1 MAEKRWQQRLKGWDG
16 PFTAPV
22 PDSAREAVLDTQ
34 YRRFHQALPLLC
46 LLIMANAVAMALA
59 VMGDLPLWQQV
70 TPPALIFLACAISL
84 LRWRGVPIA
93 TDARVQA
100 RSLKRV
106 AHVAPASGLVAGL
119 WAVNAFTETEI
130 YYCMVAP
137 VFIGI
142 GALVAATTLLSVP
155 RAAIGA
161 MGAAVLPILVK
172 MALYD
177 NLGVRAMAVMMAIV
191 TVMQANLVLGKFRET
206 VAMLVSQRELAR
218 LAGTDALTGLDNRL
232 SFMRAIEERVERGA
246 AFSVL
251 LADLDGFKQCND
263 QHGHQAG
270 DVLLTS
276 LGGRLR
282 ALMPDAVSIARLG
295 GDEFALL
302 HDAETDVDALHRR
315 MPGIRQAIAA
325 PVGWQGCSLSVGS
338 SFGIATFPQDGAEA
352 AAVLHVA
359 DTRLYADKRQRKGRR
374 FVGPQRQIA

>member
-1 MAEKRWQQRLKGWDG
+1 
-16 PFTAPV
+16 
-22 PDSAREAVLDTQ
+22 
-34 YRRFHQALPLLC
+34 
-46 LLIMANAVAMALA
+46 MANAVAMALA

-106 AHVAPASGLVAGL
+106 AHVATASGLVAGL

-206 VAMLVSQRELAR
+206 VAMLVSQRDLAR
-218 LAGTDALTGLDNRL
+218 LAGTDVLTGLDNRL
-232 SFMRAIEERVERGA
+232 SFMRAIE
-246 AFSVL
+246 
-251 LADLDGFKQCND
+251 
-263 QHGHQAG
+263 
-270 DVLLTS
+270 
-276 LGGRLR
+276 
-282 ALMPDAVSIARLG
+282 
-295 GDEFALL
+295 
-302 HDAETDVDALHRR
+302 
-315 MPGIRQAIAA
+315 
-325 PVGWQGCSLSVGS
+325 
-338 SFGIATFPQDGAEA
+338 
-352 AAVLHVA
+352 
-359 DTRLYADKRQRKGRR
+359 GRR
-374 FVGPQRQIA
+374 AARRS

>member
-1 MAEKRWQQRLKGWDG
+1 VAEKRWKQRLKGWDG

-22 PDSAREAVLDTQ
+22 PDGARDAVLDTQ
-34 YRRFHQALPLLC
+34 YRRFHRALPLLC
-46 LLIMANAVAMALA
+46 LLIMANALAMALA
-59 VMGDLPLWQQV
+59 VMGDLPLWQQM
-70 TPPALIFLACAISL
+70 TPPALLLLVCAISL
-84 LRWRGVPIA
+84 LRWRGGSLA
-93 TDARVQA
+93 TDALEQV
-100 RSLKRV
+100 RSLRRV
-106 AHVAPASGLVAGL
+106 AHVATVSGLVAGL

-161 MGAAVLPILVK
+161 MGAAVLPILMK

-177 NLGVRAMAVMMAIV
+177 NLGVRAMAVMMAVV

-206 VAMLVSQRELAR
+206 VAMLVSQRDLAR

-232 SFMRAIEERVERGA
+232 SFMRAISERVERGA

-263 QHGHQAG
+263 EHGHQAG
-270 DVLLTS
+270 DALLTS

-302 HDAETDVDALHRR
+302 QDAETDVDPLHRR
-315 MPGIRQAIAA
+315 MPGIRQAVAA

-338 SFGIATFPQDGAEA
+338 SFGIATFPQDGADA

-374 FVGPQRQIA
+374 LGEPQRQSA

>member
-1 MAEKRWQQRLKGWDG
+1 MAGSGQVTETGWQQRLKGWDG

-22 PDSAREAVLDTQ
+22 PDSARNAVLDTQ
-34 YRRFHQALPLLC
+34 YRRFHRALPLLC
-46 LLIMANAVAMALA
+46 LLIMANALAMALA

-70 TPPALIFLACAISL
+70 TPPALLLLVCAISL
-84 LRWRGVPIA
+84 LRWRGGSLA
-93 TDARVQA
+93 TDALEQV
-100 RSLKRV
+100 RSLRRV
-106 AHVAPASGLVAGL
+106 AHVATVSGLVAGL

-161 MGAAVLPILVK
+161 MGAAVLPILMK

-177 NLGVRAMAVMMAIV
+177 NLGVRAMAVMMAVV

-206 VAMLVSQRELAR
+206 VAMLVSQRDLAR

-232 SFMRAIEERVERGA
+232 SFMRAISERVERG
-246 AFSVL
+246 
-251 LADLDGFKQCND
+251 ND
-263 QHGHQAG
+263 EHGHQAG
-270 DVLLTS
+270 DALLTS

-302 HDAETDVDALHRR
+302 QDAETDVDALHRR
-315 MPGIRQAIAA
+315 MPGIRQAVAA

-338 SFGIATFPQDGAEA
+338 SFGIATFPQDGVDA

-359 DTRLYADKRQRKGRR
+359 DTRLYADKRKRKGRR
-374 FVGPQRQIA
+374 LGEPQRQSA

>member
-22 PDSAREAVLDTQ
+22 PDSARDAVLDTQ

-106 AHVAPASGLVAGL
+106 AHVATASGLVAGL

-161 MGAAVLPILVK
+161 MGAA
-172 MALYD
+172 
-177 NLGVRAMAVMMAIV
+177 AVA
-191 TVMQANLVLGKFRET
+191 
-206 VAMLVSQRELAR
+206 
-218 LAGTDALTGLDNRL
+218 
-232 SFMRAIEERVERGA
+232 
-246 AFSVL
+246 
-251 LADLDGFKQCND
+251 
-263 QHGHQAG
+263 
-270 DVLLTS
+270 
-276 LGGRLR
+276 
-282 ALMPDAVSIARLG
+282 
-295 GDEFALL
+295 
-302 HDAETDVDALHRR
+302 
-315 MPGIRQAIAA
+315 
-325 PVGWQGCSLSVGS
+325 W
-338 SFGIATFPQDGAEA
+338 
-352 AAVLHVA
+352 
-359 DTRLYADKRQRKGRR
+359 
-374 FVGPQRQIA
+374 

>member
-1 MAEKRWQQRLKGWDG
+1 MHGYYG
-16 PFTAPV
+16 PLRHRRVAPE
-22 PDSAREAVLDTQ
+22 DSRV
-34 YRRFHQALPLLC
+34 PLLT
-46 LLIMANAVAMALA
+46 AF
-59 VMGDLPLWQQV
+59 G
-70 TPPALIFLACAISL
+70 PAS
-84 LRWRGVPIA
+84 W
-93 TDARVQA
+93 T
-100 RSLKRV
+100 RV
-106 AHVAPASGLVAGL
+106 ALTLLLAYAAARLCVWLGTPIPWMIGPLLATALTSVLGAPTESWAPLRNGGQWVIGTALGLTFTPEVGGLVAGL

-137 VFIGI
+137 VFISI

-206 VAMLVSQRELAR
+206 VAMLVSQRDLAR
-218 LAGTDALTGLDNRL
+218 LAGTDVLTGLDNRL
-232 SFMRAIEERVERGA
+232 SFMRAIEGRVERGA

-270 DVLLTS
+270 DALLTS

-325 PVGWQGCSLSVGS
+325 PVGWQGRSLSVGS
-338 SFGIATFPQDGAEA
+338 SFGIASFPQDGVDA

-374 FVGPQRQIA
+374 LGEPQRQSA